1 MFNTIFSTV
10 RGDAG
15 FHLFS
20 AGHIAIMITS
30 FILPPTGQIDPSV
43 LMGTSILIMGYEW
56 LFGHSIKSVNI
67 DKTGI
72 HIETF
77 HKGE

>member
-1 MFNTIFSTV
+1 MNWETLRKIIV
-10 RGDAG
+10 YCVAVG
-15 FHLFS
+15 L
-20 AGHIAIMITS
+20 MITS

-77 HKGE
+77 NKGE

>member
-1 MFNTIFSTV
+1 MNWETLRKIIV
-10 RGDAG
+10 YC
-15 FHLFS
+15 
-20 AGHIAIMITS
+20 IAVGLMITS
-30 FILPPTGQIDPSV
+30 FILPPTGQIDPSA

-77 HKGE
+77 NKGE

>member
-1 MFNTIFSTV
+1 MKWDITRKILV
-10 RGDAG
+10 YCVAG
-15 FHLFS
+15 GLM
-20 AGHIAIMITS
+20 IAS

-43 LMGTSILIMGYEW
+43 LMGTSILIMGYEL

-67 DKTGI
+67 DKTGV

-77 HKGE
+77 NKGE

>member
-1 MFNTIFSTV
+1 MNWDVIRKIIV
-10 RGDAG
+10 YI
-15 FHLFS
+15 
-20 AGHIAIMITS
+20 IATALMTAS

-67 DKTGI
+67 DKTGV

-77 HKGE
+77 NKGE

>member
-1 MFNTIFSTV
+1 MNFETLRKIIV
-10 RGDAG
+10 YCVAAG
-15 FHLFS
+15 L
-20 AGHIAIMITS
+20 MITS

-56 LFGHSIKSVNI
+56 IFGHSIKSVNI

-77 HKGE
+77 NKCE

>member
-1 MFNTIFSTV
+1 MNWDVTRKIIV
-10 RGDAG
+10 YI
-15 FHLFS
+15 
-20 AGHIAIMITS
+20 IATGLMTAS

-43 LMGTSILIMGYEW
+43 LMGTGILIMGYEW

-67 DKTGI
+67 DKTGV

-77 HKGE
+77 NKGE